1 LLVSWCPGGRCGM
14 VDSDEDHG
22 RSRRPD
28 AEDRRWSRIGR
39 VLGGWMIERLGDAM
53 CGLYHAQEDKGRGF
67 LG

>member
-1 LLVSWCPGGRCGM
+1 M
-14 VDSDEDHG
+14 VGSDEDHG